1 MDVPGGPDRVWRSIK
16 ELANSYA
23 RLPEPPPQ
31 GQMERDLQR
40 IIHENLGRDIDRRL
54 IAFYIRELQQ
64 LTSDA
69 RAPRTIHGEVEPE
82 GNGTKPQRR

>member
-23 RLPEPPPQ
+23 RSPAPPSSE
-31 GQMERDLQR
+31 QMERDLQR

-54 IAFYIRELQQ
+54 VAFYIRELQQ
-64 LTSDA
+64 LTADA
-69 RAPRTIHGEVEPE
+69 RAKRTTRGEVEPE
-82 GNGTKPQRR
+82 GDGATQRR

>member
-23 RLPEPPPQ
+23 RVPEPPSHE
-31 GQMERDLQR
+31 QMEHDLQR

-54 IAFYIRELQQ
+54 VAFYIRELQQ
-64 LTSDA
+64 LTADA
-69 RAPRTIHGEVEPE
+69 RAERNTRGEVEPE
-82 GNGTKPQRR
+82 GNGARQRR